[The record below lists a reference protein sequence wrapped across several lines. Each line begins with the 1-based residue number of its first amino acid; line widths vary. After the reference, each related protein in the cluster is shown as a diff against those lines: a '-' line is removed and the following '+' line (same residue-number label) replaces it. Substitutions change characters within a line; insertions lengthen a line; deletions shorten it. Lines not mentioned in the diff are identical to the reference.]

1 MSVLFEQVSI
11 GSMKLKNRFVRSATN
26 DYMAEPDGAIS
37 DRQVELYRKL
47 AAGEVG
53 MIISGHAYVQH
64 PLGRGSV
71 GQNAIYDDKFVAGY
85 RRAVQAAQALGSAF
99 VMQVSHAGRQTP
111 QDWPAGQDTV
121 APSAVTDSASGV
133 TPRALTEAE
142 IWSLVDAYAT
152 AVGRAKA
159 AGCDG
164 AQLHLAHGYLLSSF
178 ISPYTNR
185 RTDKWGGSLENRI
198 RILGEIMQRA
208 RRAAGEDF
216 PILAKLNSTDGMPG
230 DGYLTL
236 DDVVATARAL
246 AGWGVAA
253 IEVSGGIREAKG
265 VMSAPG
271 IARPEQEA
279 YFAAAAKAVKAAVNV
294 PVILVGGFRSLAVME
309 RVVAEGT
316 ADLVALSRPLVRE
329 PDLVARFKN
338 GQAAKATCV
347 SCNAC
352 FNPAVGLKCWLP
364 AKA

>member
-1 MSVLFEQVSI
+1 MSVLFESVKV
-11 GSMKLKNRFVRSATN
+11 GNMMLKNRFVRSATN
-26 DYMAEPDGAIS
+26 AYMAEPDGS
-37 DRQVELYRKL
+37 VSGRELELYRAL

-71 GQNAIYDDKFVAGY
+71 GQDAIYDDRFIDGF
-85 RRAVQAAQALGSAF
+85 RRVTQAVHELGAAF

-111 QDWPAGQDTV
+111 QDWPADMETV
-121 APSAVTDSASGV
+121 APSAVTDSSNGL
-133 TPRALTEAE
+133 TPRAMTEEE
-142 IWSLVDAYAT
+142 IWSLVDAFAA
-152 AVGRAKA
+152 AVARAKA

-164 AQLHLAHGYLLSSF
+164 AQLHVAHGYMLSSF

-185 RTDKWGGSLENRI
+185 RTDRWGGSQENRI

-208 RRAAGEDF
+208 RRAAGEAF

-230 DGYLTL
+230 EGCLTL
-236 DDVVATARAL
+236 DDVVTTAKAL
-246 AGWGVAA
+246 AGWGIAA

-279 YFAAAAKAVKAAVNV
+279 YFAAAAKAVRAAVDV

-329 PDLVARFKN
+329 PDLVARFRS

-352 FNPAVGLKCWLP
+352 FNPSVGLKCWVP
-364 AKA
+364 EK

>member
-11 GSMKLKNRFVRSATN
+11 GRMRLRNRFVRSATN
-26 DYMAEPDGAIS
+26 DFLATPDGAVS
-37 DRQVELYRKL
+37 DAEVELYRAL
-47 AAGEVG
+47 AAGGAG

-71 GQNAIYDDKFVAGY
+71 GQNAIYDDRFVAGY
-85 RRAVQAAQALGSAF
+85 RRAAQAAQALGAAF

-111 QDWPAGQDTV
+111 QDWPEGQVPV

-133 TPRALTEAE
+133 TPRELTEEE
-142 IWSLVDAYAT
+142 IWSLVDAYAA

-164 AQLHLAHGYLLSSF
+164 AQLHVAHGYLLSSF

-185 RTDKWGGSLENRI
+185 RTDGWGGSLENRV

-208 RRAAGEDF
+208 RRAVGDDF

-230 DGYLTL
+230 EGFLTL
-236 DDVVATARAL
+236 EDAVATARAL

-279 YFAAAAKAVKAAVNV
+279 YFAAAAKAIKTAVAV
-294 PVILVGGFRSLAVME
+294 PVILVGGLRSLAVME
-309 RVVAEGT
+309 RAVTEGA

-338 GQAAKATCV
+338 GRATRATCV

-352 FNPAVGLKCWLP
+352 FNPAGGLKCRLP
-364 AKA
+364 AK

>member
-1 MSVLFEQVSI
+1 MSVLFDAVTI
-11 GSMKLKNRFVRSATN
+11 GRLRVKNRFVRSATQ
-26 DYMAEPDGAIS
+26 DFMSEPDGAVS
-37 DRQVELYRKL
+37 AREVELYGTL
-47 AAGEVG
+47 AANEVG
-53 MIISGHAYVQH
+53 LIITGHSYVQH
-64 PLGRGSV
+64 PLGRASV
-71 GQNAIYDDKFVAGY
+71 RQNAIYDDRFVAGY
-85 RRAVQAAQALGSAF
+85 RRAVEAVHAHGAAL
-99 VMQVSHAGRQTP
+99 VLQVSHAGRQTP
-111 QDWPAGQDTV
+111 PDWLAGQETV
-121 APSAVTDSASGV
+121 APSAVTDGSNGL
-133 TPRALTEAE
+133 TPRALTEEE
-142 IWSLVDAYAT
+142 IWSLVDAYAA

-164 AQLHLAHGYLLSSF
+164 AQLHVAHGYLLSAF

-216 PILAKLNSTDGMPG
+216 PILAKLNSTDGLPG
-230 DGYLTL
+230 EGFLTL
-236 DDVVATARAL
+236 PDVVATAKAL

-294 PVILVGGFRSLAVME
+294 PVILVGGLRSLAVME
-309 RVVAEGT
+309 RVVAEGA
-316 ADLVALSRPLVRE
+316 ADLVSLSRPLVRE
-329 PDLVARFKN
+329 PDLVARFRR
-338 GQAAKATCV
+338 GEATKASCV

-352 FNPAVGLKCWLP
+352 FNPAGLKCWLP
-364 AKA
+364 EKK